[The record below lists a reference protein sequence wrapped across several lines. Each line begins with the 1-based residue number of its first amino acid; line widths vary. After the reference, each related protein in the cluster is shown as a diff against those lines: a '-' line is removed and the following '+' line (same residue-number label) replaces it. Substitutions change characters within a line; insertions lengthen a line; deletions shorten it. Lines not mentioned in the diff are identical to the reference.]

1 MRAAANERERGVVS
15 DRGPA
20 GGAFHRIP
28 TGVDGLDTILYGG
41 LPEVGVYLVK
51 GGPGTGKTTLGL
63 QFLRTG
69 VERGESCLFISLS
82 QSTRMLQRIAAS
94 HGWTLD
100 GIDVHAITPREVLRR
115 HDARQDIFVPDEVEL
130 VDIAD
135 RIRDVVAQVRPRRLV
150 FDSLSFVEV
159 LATTPGRFEHE
170 LAALVEML
178 GSLHVTALFVHTTD
192 EAGTTEMIADG
203 AITLE
208 HLAEDFGGV
217 RYRLRVEKVRASTF
231 RGGNHDFEIVRGG
244 LRVYPRLTLSS
255 RGRFAEEQGDRP
267 RATYA
272 SGIDALDE
280 MAGGGLAAGTSCLIE
295 GPSGAG
301 KSSLATRYV
310 HAAAEAGHR
319 STYVLFEEVRDTFLR
334 RSAALGMDLNPHLAS
349 ERVRVLQVGATSVL
363 PGQLA
368 NYVRDAVD
376 GGAAIVVVDSLSGYH
391 QSLLDERLLLS
402 QIRDT
407 IRYLSER
414 GVVSIVTSAARGCH
428 GEPGVAG
435 DLDIRES
442 VDVAIDLR
450 YVVAAGA
457 QTKGLSVVK
466 RRDGGHATTLREL
479 IIDGNGVR
487 LGALLP
493 YPRATE
499 APTPRRTP
507 RDATSRH

>member
-1 MRAAANERERGVVS
+1 VNEREPS
-15 DRGPA
+15 DRP
-20 GGAFHRIP
+20 HRRIP
-28 TGVDGLDTILYGG
+28 TGIDGLDAILFGG

-63 QFLRTG
+63 QYLRAG
-69 VERGESCLFISLS
+69 VARGESCLFISLS
-82 QSTRMLQRIAAS
+82 QSTRMLERIATS
-94 HGWTLD
+94 HGWSLD
-100 GIDVHAITPREVLRR
+100 GIHVHAITPREVLRR

-135 RIRDVVAQVRPRRLV
+135 RIRDVVVQVRPDRLV

-170 LAALVEML
+170 LAALVETL
-178 GSLHVTALFVHTTD
+178 GDLSVTALFVHTTAED
-192 EAGTTEMIADG
+192 GTTEMIADG

-217 RYRLRVEKVRASTF
+217 RYRLRVEKIRASTF

-267 RATYA
+267 RAVYP

-280 MAGGGLAAGTSCLIE
+280 MAGGGLVAGTSCLIA
-295 GPSGAG
+295 GPSGSG

-319 STYVLFEEVRDTFLR
+319 SMYVLFEEVRDTFLR
-334 RSAALGMDLNPHLAS
+334 RSAALGMDLAPHLAS

-368 NYVRDAVD
+368 THVRDAVE

-391 QSLLDERLLLS
+391 QSLPDEHLLLS

-414 GVVSIVTSAARGCH
+414 GVVSIVTSARP
-428 GEPGVAG
+428 GELDGSGAGG
-435 DLDIRES
+435 DLDISES
-442 VDVAIDLR
+442 VDVAIGLR
-450 YVVAAGA
+450 FVVAGGA
-457 QTKGLSVVK
+457 QAKGLSIVK

-479 IIDGNGVR
+479 VIDGRGVR
-487 LGALLP
+487 LGGSLG
-493 YPRATE
+493 YPRAVD
-499 APTPRRTP
+499 AALSKRT
-507 RDATSRH
+507 RHDATSRH